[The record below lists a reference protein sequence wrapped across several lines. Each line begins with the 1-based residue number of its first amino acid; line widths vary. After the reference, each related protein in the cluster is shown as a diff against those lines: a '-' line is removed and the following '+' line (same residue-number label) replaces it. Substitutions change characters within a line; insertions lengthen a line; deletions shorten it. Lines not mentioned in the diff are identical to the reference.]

1 MFPQP
6 IAQEPGR
13 DKISAQMRTIILNI
27 PSLYQRNS
35 IGIKL
40 EQAESIGI
48 KMLEKIAATESQ
60 LKTLRSNLEKQQT
73 PQILTIQKN
82 LIEMISTKF
91 IELNNL
97 VLTLKTTLE
106 NIKLFISLLINEM
119 AHLLDLATQTTKR
132 QAVIM
137 IIQIQDRLINA
148 KGELTTLSKNLNIIE
163 QYADKLAR
171 NKNQNY
177 AINIEQECRT
187 DTIFGSLGII
197 KVGLENAFKSESLT
211 RRLNQTRAETNTI
224 LNMV

>member
-1 MFPQP
+1 MLSQP

-48 KMLEKIAATESQ
+48 KMLEKIAATESK

-106 NIKLFISLLINEM
+106 NIKLFISSLINEM

-148 KGELTTLSKNLNIIE
+148 KG
-163 QYADKLAR
+163 
-171 NKNQNY
+171 
-177 AINIEQECRT
+177 
-187 DTIFGSLGII
+187 
-197 KVGLENAFKSESLT
+197 
-211 RRLNQTRAETNTI
+211 
-224 LNMV
+224 